1 MTDPPVRNASD
12 EYEELPEDL
21 SALDEAVGEALR
33 ESVAQTSNPALVDRV
48 VAASAA
54 DLPGRTLPFS
64 RPVASAIWSSPQMK
78 AAAALLF
85 VTGLVFV
92 AWFAT
97 KPYDSSTVELK
108 TPVAIEFQD
117 QLGAASAEEVILVA
131 ILDGDGAW
139 IEHESLDRPAA
150 IEAEPV
156 LRTRGTNVDDLA
168 DEINQILGTTS

>member
-1 MTDPPVRNASD
+1 MSD
-12 EYEELPEDL
+12 EHNQNAGYEHEELPEDL
-21 SALDEAVGEALR
+21 QALDEALGEVLR

-54 DLPGRTLPFS
+54 DLPGRSLPFS
-64 RPVASAIWSSPQMK
+64 RPAASGIWSSPQLR
-78 AAAALLF
+78 AAAALLL

-92 AWFAT
+92 AWFAI
-97 KPYDSSTVELK
+97 KPYNSSTVDLK
-108 TPVAIEFQD
+108 TPVAVEFQD
-117 QLGAASAEEVILVA
+117 QLGVASAEEVILVA

-168 DEINQILGTTS
+168 DEINQILGATS

>member
-1 MTDPPVRNASD
+1 MSD
-12 EYEELPEDL
+12 EHNQNVGYEHEELPEDL
-21 SALDEAVGEALR
+21 QALDEALGEVLR
-33 ESVAQTSNPALVDRV
+33 DSVAQTSNPALVDRV

-64 RPVASAIWSSPQMK
+64 RPAASGIWSSPQLQ
-78 AAAALLF
+78 AAAALLL

-97 KPYDSSTVELK
+97 KPYDSSTVES
-108 TPVAIEFQD
+108 TAPVAFEFQD
-117 QLGAASAEEVILVA
+117 QLGIASAEEVILVA

-139 IEHESLDRPAA
+139 IEHESLNRPAA

-168 DEINQILGTTS
+168 DEINQILGATS